1 MQTTNQG
8 RGPLAAAI
16 TANLRSIRMRKK
28 LSQEKLGELAG
39 VSWTYVSEIERGNR
53 TPSIPIIEK
62 LAKALGV
69 PPQRLVTP

>member
-16 TANLRSIRMRKK
+16 TANLRSIRTRKK

>member
-1 MQTTNQG
+1 MQTTDQG

>member
-1 MQTTNQG
+1 MQTTDQG

-16 TANLRSIRMRKK
+16 TANLRSIRTRKK